1 MRKARL
7 FVLAVLLVL
16 VSACDTGKNEV
27 LNVADAIG
35 GDRDTPSESQ
45 VSNDDGG
52 GEVLTDNYQIDFAG
66 ADIVSGDEV
75 TSDSISDSISVPDIS
90 GGSVPYYP
98 SPSFRFEQSGALEGN
113 EVVLDVVAKD
123 LGEVFGIAL
132 RIEWD
137 TTLARLEDVELKQ
150 VFEQDGI
157 YKAKEVRPGS
167 LAIGM
172 AHNASYKKHTLS
184 GDVVVAKV
192 TLKLLKSGDND
203 ISFFEPRCLVVTR
216 RLEPIQPVYIPYK
229 LRAFVP

>member
-7 FVLAVLLVL
+7 FGLVVLLVL

-27 LNVADAIG
+27 LNVTDAIG

-45 VSNDDGG
+45 ASNDDGG
-52 GEVLTDNYQIDFAG
+52 VEVLTDNYQIDFAG
-66 ADIVSGDEV
+66 ADIDSGDEV
-75 TSDSISDSISVPDIS
+75 TSDATGLPEIS

-98 SPSFRFEQSGALEGN
+98 SPSFRFEQSGASEGN

-137 TTLARLEDVELKQ
+137 TALAKLEDVEIQQ
-150 VFEQDGI
+150 VFAQDGV
-157 YKAKEVRPGS
+157 YKAKEIRPGS
-167 LAIGM
+167 LALGM

-192 TLKLLKSGDND
+192 TLKLLKSGDLD
-203 ISFFEPRCLVVTR
+203 INFFEPRCLVVTR
-216 RLEPIQPVYIPYK
+216 RLEPIQPIYIPYK

>member
-7 FVLAVLLVL
+7 FGLVVLLVL

-27 LNVADAIG
+27 LNVTDAIG

-45 VSNDDGG
+45 ASNDDGG
-52 GEVLTDNYQIDFAG
+52 VEVLTDKYQIDFAG
-66 ADIVSGDEV
+66 ADIDSGDEV
-75 TSDSISDSISVPDIS
+75 TSDATGLPEIS

-98 SPSFRFEQSGALEGN
+98 SPSFRFEQSGASEGN

-137 TTLARLEDVELKQ
+137 TALARLEDVEIQQ
-150 VFEQDGI
+150 VFAQDGV
-157 YKAKEVRPGS
+157 YKAKEIRPGS
-167 LAIGM
+167 LALGM

-192 TLKLLKSGDND
+192 TLKLLKSGDLD
-203 ISFFEPRCLVVTR
+203 INFFEPRCLVVTR
-216 RLEPIQPVYIPYK
+216 RLEPIQPIYIPYK